1 LARRNRS
8 PHRRPSR
15 ANRSRATR
23 KGKKGQWQPGLPS
36 PCRENGRSR
45 QSFFSKGLLA
55 SMRGIADT
63 GFIVAFGNRNDRH
76 HAWAVAIARR
86 VTEPLLTCEAVLAET
101 AFHLGSVSFVLS
113 LIADGMLRLAFDCSK
128 NLEQL
133 GALALRY
140 TDRQPDLADLCI
152 IRLSELYPHHTV
164 ITVDENDFR
173 IYRRNK
179 REPIPM
185 LTPSSPR
192 RN

>member
-1 LARRNRS
+1 M
-8 PHRRPSR
+8 R
-15 ANRSRATR
+15 A
-23 KGKKGQWQPGLPS
+23 
-36 PCRENGRSR
+36 
-45 QSFFSKGLLA
+45 
-55 SMRGIADT
+55 IADT
-63 GFIVAFGNRNDRH
+63 GFILAFGNRNDHH

-86 VTEPLLTCEAVLAET
+86 VTEPLITCKAVLAET

-113 LIADGMLRLAFDCSK
+113 LIDDGMLRLAFDCSK
-128 NLEQL
+128 NLAQL

-140 TDRQPDLADLCI
+140 ADRQPDLADLCI
-152 IRLSELYPHHTV
+152 IRLSEIYPHHTV

-185 LTPSSPR
+185 LTPPSTT